1 MDLWNTYD
9 TVRPLLMTQCKP
21 EGYNPDTGL
30 DIPELEK
37 LVADYIAAHEQNEPR
52 IILRANMFRIL
63 LENGRLRVDP
73 FDWFADH
80 IATGRIMW
88 KYQAKWHSE
97 EGRRR
102 VPPSARA
109 ANPIGFPNLDLSH
122 TSPSWKNILK
132 YGISGLMKRAEEA
145 LKTAKDQEAKDF
157 YTAVVIAYKAIRSYM
172 IRLADESERV
182 HSVRTTD
189 VLRRL
194 IDNPP
199 ATFHEAL
206 QLSFIYNQ
214 MQEIEGEYV
223 RSQGTFDQ
231 LYIDFYRND
240 IATGRL
246 TRDQAKELIKFFFDK
261 FYSQHFGAGNNICFG
276 GRRPDGTDL
285 CNELTELAFEAFAER
300 GDIDPK
306 LSFRI
311 HKNTPPNILRQAAE
325 CVKAGTNA
333 IVFANDDIAYPMF
346 VKHGKV
352 AEDVVDFVPIG
363 CYEPAIMG
371 KELSCTM
378 SATYNLAKLPEY
390 VMAELEEAPDF
401 QTVIDFT
408 KRLMKE
414 TLDETLE
421 RARIWETAWP
431 TVNPA
436 PVLSGTMDSCIEKGR
451 DVSNSGTKYS
461 TSGVM
466 CAGIGTLADSIAAIQ
481 YLVFQQHLC
490 TWAELRAIIA
500 ANWEGHEHLREI
512 ARKRAPKWGNN
523 HSAADEIGV
532 DLAMT
537 AARIINNTPNTR
549 GGHFQMGCWSIDY
562 THTFGKQTKATPD
575 GRKDFDLISKNLGA
589 TIAADRNGVTALIA
603 SAAKFDHTEFP
614 DGSVLDIAL
623 HPSALQGRDGA
634 EVIMGLIRTFFDAGG
649 FYCHFNIFD
658 ANTLRNAQANPEKY
672 ANLQVRVCGW
682 NTKFVDLSK
691 SMQDAFIAQA
701 EAL

>member
-1 MDLWNTYD
+1 MNLWNTYD
-9 TVRPLLMTQCKP
+9 TVRPLLAAQCNP
-21 EGYNPDTGL
+21 DGYNPDTGL
-30 DIPELEK
+30 AIPELEK
-37 LVADYIAAHEQNEPR
+37 LIADYVAEHSDQPR
-52 IILRANMFRIL
+52 IILRANMFALL

-88 KYQAKWHSE
+88 KYQSKWHGE
-97 EGRRR
+97 EGRKH
-102 VPPSARA
+102 VLSSARA
-109 ANPIGFPNLDLSH
+109 TNPIGFPTLDLSH

-132 YGISGLMKRAEEA
+132 YGISGLLKRAQDA
-145 LKTAKDQEAKDF
+145 LQSPNDQEAKDF
-157 YTAVVIAYKAIRSYM
+157 YTAVVIAYTAIRNYM

-182 HSVRTTD
+182 NAVRTTFA
-189 VLRRL
+189 LRHL

-199 ATFHEAL
+199 DTFHEAL

-240 IATGRL
+240 IATGRI
-246 TRDQAKELIKFFFDK
+246 TRRQAKELIKFFFDK

-306 LSFRI
+306 FSFRI

-325 CVKAGTNA
+325 CVKNGTNA

-346 VKHGKV
+346 VKHGKSP
-352 AEDVVDFVPIG
+352 EDVIDFVPIG

-390 VMAELEEAPDF
+390 VMAELKEASDF
-401 QTVIDFT
+401 QSVVDFT
-408 KRLMKE
+408 KKLMKE
-414 TLDETLE
+414 TLEETLS
-421 RARIWETAWP
+421 RAKAWEALWP
-431 TVNPA
+431 TVNPS
-436 PVLSGTMDSCIEKGR
+436 PVLSGTMDSCMEKGR
-451 DVSNSGTKYS
+451 DISHHGMQYN

-466 CAGIGTLADSIAAIQ
+466 CAGIGTLADSMAAIH
-481 YLVFQQHLC
+481 YLVFDKHLC
-490 TWAELRAIIA
+490 TWSKLRSIIV
-500 ANWEGHEHLREI
+500 ANWEGNEHLREI
-512 ARKRAPKWGNN
+512 VRKRAPKWGNN
-523 HSAADEIGV
+523 NNLADDIAV

-537 AARIINNTPNTR
+537 CAHIINNTPNSK

-614 DGSVLDIAL
+614 DGSVLDVAL

-634 EVIMGLIRTFFDAGG
+634 DVIMGLIRTFFDAGG

-658 ANTLRNAQANPEKY
+658 ANTLRKAQNEPEKY

-701 EAL
+701 DSL